1 MEKKA
6 RPPRIVRKFYRGTDG
21 LHSSCRASDCGCR
34 SAILRLRNRS
44 ALKMA
49 LPRDSKLAPA
59 NVLANLPLRLTYLR
73 GENESHAPPDSLE
86 IKWNPLWAISTPGM
100 RSPRH
105 ILHASTDRL
114 ENPPRLDGFSATPS
128 HFQPLSSW
136 VEHNCVST
144 SLFKAIIEKDPDPA
158 GGCEN
163 IYRGTRSVCGA
174 EAFASMLVCPPHL
187 AFTTCQMRGLKLLK
201 FDVFHKS
208 MPTSMSGLNRDG
220 ILPVLSNAMR
230 TNCVFSP

>member
-1 MEKKA
+1 MESSL
-6 RPPRIVRKFYRGTDG
+6 GD
-21 LHSSCRASDCGCR
+21 LH
-34 SAILRLRNRS
+34 
-44 ALKMA
+44 
-49 LPRDSKLAPA
+49 
-59 NVLANLPLRLTYLR
+59 
-73 GENESHAPPDSLE
+73 
-86 IKWNPLWAISTPGM
+86 
-100 RSPRH
+100 PRH
-105 ILHASTDRL
+105 EITSAHLACLDQSTRKPTAIGWVFGHPKPLPTAL
-114 ENPPRLDGFSATPS
+114 ELM
-128 HFQPLSSW
+128 
-136 VEHNCVST
+136 EHNCVST
-144 SLFKAIIEKDPDPA
+144 SLFKVIIEKDPDPA